1 MSPSVENFLPLIHPG
16 NMGVELDFLLSVGSL
31 SFFLASDFTILES
44 LLWER
49 EQRQSQALENY

>member
-49 EQRQSQALENY
+49 EQRQS